1 MSQLVVD
8 TFDSI
13 TEAERAMTGQSR
25 YMGGGTLVMRAV
37 NHGSDGFDHV
47 VRTTDPRLRRIRSDG
62 DMIELGA
69 GVTMADILESSGLE
83 FLAPAA
89 RSIGG
94 PAIRNAASVGGN
106 LFAPPPYGDF
116 ATVLLALDARVTFAN
131 GSSVSPSTNS
141 SRKEVPI
148 TGSWMHSRFAA
159 PAARSAGTR
168 KLRGSGRKAWPCLSI
183 AARLPLRLGRV
194 AGARIAFGAMGPVPV
209 RARSVE
215 SILEG
220 ESLDPA
226 VISRAVSAVSRD
238 LSPADDALASAWY
251 RREVAGVHLGR
262 LLLNGR

>member
-13 TEAERAMTGQSR
+13 AEAERAMTGRSR

-47 VRTTDPRLRRIRSDG
+47 VRTTDPRLRRIRSEG

-69 GVTMADILESSGLE
+69 GVTMADILDSSELE

-106 LFAPPPYGDF
+106 LFAPSPYGDF
-116 ATVLLALDARVTFAN
+116 ATVMMALDARVMFAN
-131 GSSVSPSTNS
+131 GSSV
-141 SRKEVPI
+141 PI
-148 TGSWMHSRFAA
+148 DEFFAH
-159 PAARSAGTR
+159 
-168 KLRGSGRKAWPCLSI
+168 RGSRHGLVDALAFRRPGSQECRYAKVSRVRPKGVAVLSI

-194 AGARIAFGAMGPVPV
+194 TGARIVFGAVGPVPV
-209 RARSVE
+209 RARGVE

-220 ESLDPA
+220 EPLDTA

-238 LSPADDALASAWY
+238 LSPADDVLASAWY

-262 LLLNGR
+262 LLLDGR